1 MLLICPGTQQKQTV
15 CGGIW
20 RHLRPQS
27 IVGCSMQR
35 WDLEIIARYRETMLP
50 NVPRLET
57 SENRDSRA
65 SDTLELPDY
74 C

>member
-1 MLLICPGTQQKQTV
+1 
-15 CGGIW
+15 
-20 RHLRPQS
+20 
-27 IVGCSMQR
+27 MQR
-35 WDLEIIARYRETMLP
+35 WDLEIIARYKETMLP